1 MSIHE
6 PYIYGSTPA
15 THRSCHYH
23 PRTSCII
30 YILREQVCSIIK
42 LEDENSI
49 IIIKNQ
55 CSLYS
60 RSVHSIQRI
69 LTSSQINPRSH
80 SQFITSSFLHERR
93 LSTSIEHHILH
104 SFRLVYYGIKLELS
118 PWHPQTQNSIR

>member
-42 LEDENSI
+42 DENSI
-49 IIIKNQ
+49 IIINNLSAHYTLIVFTRFSA
-55 CSLYS
+55 SLQV
-60 RSVHSIQRI
+60 R
-69 LTSSQINPRSH
+69 QINHYSH
-80 SQFITSSFLHERR
+80 AQHLVSIITDQY
-93 LSTSIEHHILH
+93 TLH
-104 SFRLVYYGIKLELS
+104 SSRLLYYGITLELS
-118 PWHPQTQNSIR
+118 LKLSLNTHSLQLHYSI